1 MTVFD
6 LHPAS
11 RASPL
16 VVEVPHAGLEI
27 PADLREPL
35 IATKVQRRRDADLF
49 VDRIYAAAP
58 AVGAALLVARVSRY
72 VCDLNRDPQDV
83 DAQAVSGTSRPK
95 ESSPRGFV
103 WRLTTDETPAI
114 SRPLTLGE
122 WEARRDRVWAVY
134 HERLAALLDDA
145 RSTHGFAVL
154 VSGHSMPTVGRPGH
168 PDPGRRRADV
178 VVGVRGGTS
187 CAPVV
192 CDLVVG
198 HFVARGYTTAI
209 DDPYR
214 GGATTERYGRPA
226 ESLHAV
232 QIEVARALYMDEERF
247 AIRDDGIA
255 RLGSDVEALL
265 TALAAL
271 GRP

>member
-11 RASPL
+11 RLTTL
-16 VVEVPHAGLEI
+16 VVEVPHAGLEV
-27 PADLREPL
+27 PDDLREPL
-35 IATKVQRRRDADLF
+35 IASVVQRQRDADLF
-49 VDRIYAAAP
+49 VDRIYARAP
-58 AVGAALLVARVSRY
+58 AIGAALLVARLSRY
-72 VCDLNRDPQDV
+72 VCDLNRDPDDV
-83 DAQAVSGTSRPK
+83 DAQTVPGMLRPR
-95 ESSPRGFV
+95 ESAPRGFV

-114 SRPLTLGE
+114 SRPLTQGE
-122 WEARRDRVWAVY
+122 WEARRDQVWAVY
-134 HERLAALLDDA
+134 HERLGALLEDA
-145 RSTHGFAVL
+145 RAIHGFAVL
-154 VSGHSMPTVGRPGH
+154 VSGHSMPTVGRRGH

-187 CAPVV
+187 CASAVR
-192 CDLVVG
+192 DRVVG
-198 HFVARGYTTAI
+198 HFQERGYSTAI

-232 QIEVARALYMDEERF
+232 QIEVARALYMDEERLT
-247 AIRDDGIA
+247 IRADGLA
-255 RLGSDVEALL
+255 RLQADVEGLL